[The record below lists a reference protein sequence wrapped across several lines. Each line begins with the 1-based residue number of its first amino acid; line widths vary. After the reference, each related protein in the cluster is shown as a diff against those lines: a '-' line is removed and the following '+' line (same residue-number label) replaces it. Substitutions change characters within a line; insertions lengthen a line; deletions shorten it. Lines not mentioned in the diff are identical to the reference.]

1 MLLLSVITMLLALFS
16 RLLYLPFLLV
26 IAYPRPFV
34 IVSLLAD
41 KGVND
46 DYGFDKNVIMMVA
59 NVLFSLL
66 MLQYDGLDNINS
78 LIKPITTDVIAA
90 SITM

>member
-1 MLLLSVITMLLALFS
+1 
-16 RLLYLPFLLV
+16 
-26 IAYPRPFV
+26 
-34 IVSLLAD
+34 
-41 KGVND
+41 VNEGD
-46 DYGFDKNVIMMVA
+46 GFDKNAIMMVA

-78 LIKPITTDVIAA
+78 LIKPITADAIAA